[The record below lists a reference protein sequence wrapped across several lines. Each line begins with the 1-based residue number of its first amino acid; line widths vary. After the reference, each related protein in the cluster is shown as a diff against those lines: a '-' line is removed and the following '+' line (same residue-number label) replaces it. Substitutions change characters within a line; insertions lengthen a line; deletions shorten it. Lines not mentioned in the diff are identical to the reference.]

1 MRLHIHKKGIRALG
15 VAESFLKGRGTKAAL
30 AGVVMRG
37 DFQIDGFGLT
47 MITVRGLDGT
57 RGIIRMFR
65 DLGRTDIN
73 VIMLN
78 GCIISLF
85 NLVDLHEVSKTT
97 SLPVVCV
104 TYEESEGLEKYF
116 EEFDDSN
123 ERLEIYKRLG
133 QRVPMKLHTGHEV
146 LVRFAGVDEENN
158 ERVVRALLDKFTI
171 QGAVPEPL
179 KVARLFARAVI
190 KMVDSNILKF

>member
-190 KMVDSNILKF
+190 KRLDSNILKF

>member
-1 MRLHIHKKGIRALG
+1 MRLHVHKKGIRALG
-15 VAESFLKGRGTKAAL
+15 VAESFLKERGTRAVL

-47 MITVRGLDGT
+47 GITVGGLDGT
-57 RGIIRMFR
+57 RGVIRMFR

-85 NLVDLHEVSKTT
+85 NLVDLEAVSKMT

-133 QRVPMKLHTGHEV
+133 PRVPIKLHTGHEV
-146 LVRFAGVDEENN
+146 LVRFAGIEE
-158 ERVVRALLDKFTI
+158 EDRKRVVRALLDKFTI

-179 KVARLFARAVI
+179 KVARLFARTVR
-190 KMVDSNILKF
+190 LKGWE